1 MARIFAYLN
10 MGLDFVIIEGNV
22 LEHGLFLPIRILRE
36 SYPSQKTGYQDNTM
50 IQLEEMSILIVDD
63 IESMCKSIRGMLK
76 VLQFGKKIRYA
87 FNGLEAWKSLQ
98 EVPVDLLIV
107 DWNMPVMNGLELLER
122 VRESP
127 QLRDIPVVMVTA
139 AANSDIVAEAAESDI
154 DAYILKPLTVKSLG
168 DRIAAVIERAN
179 NPPPMFSHLK
189 KARILKEAGKIDQAI
204 EETKLAMQA
213 DRLSSKPLRELGLL
227 CYEKEAFQEAEK
239 WLLRAA
245 SMNKLDVF
253 AFHHLGEICLKRN
266 DIDNAARWFEKA
278 MSVSPRHVSRG
289 IYFGK
294 VLIQKGMLERAEAVL
309 DQAFELAGREERLL
323 REDVINFSLK
333 HRAYP
338 YALKLLHQEL
348 KSAPDRVDILV
359 RMGTV
364 YEKMEEPLSAIK
376 YLSRAD
382 EVGKNNIGLKLRI
395 AENYMKIGQVLRAD
409 QLLRDVLVLE
419 PGNDKALELRKKCV

>member
-1 MARIFAYLN
+1 
-10 MGLDFVIIEGNV
+10 
-22 LEHGLFLPIRILRE
+22 
-36 SYPSQKTGYQDNTM
+36 M
-50 IQLEEMSILIVDD
+50 IQPEEMSILIVDD
-63 IESMCKSIRGMLK
+63 IESMCKSIKGMLK
-76 VLQFGKKIRYA
+76 VLRFGKKIRYA
-87 FNGLEAWKSLQ
+87 ANGLEAWKTLQ
-98 EVPVDLLIV
+98 EVPADLMIV

-168 DRIAAVIERAN
+168 DRIGAVIERAN
-179 NPPPMFSHLK
+179 HPPPMFSHLK
-189 KARILKEAGKIDQAI
+189 KARLLKEEGKIDEAI
-204 EETKLAMQA
+204 EETKLAIQA

-227 CYEKEAFQEAEK
+227 YFEKEALQEAEK

-266 DIDNAARWFEKA
+266 DIDSAAKWFEKA

-294 VLIQKGMLERAEAVL
+294 VLIQKGLLERAETVL
-309 DQAFELAGREERLL
+309 DQAFELAG
-323 REDVINFSLK
+323 EDRQPLKDDIIEFSLEHK
-333 HRAYP
+333 AYP
-338 YALKLLHQEL
+338 FALKLLHQEL
-348 KSAPDRVDILV
+348 KCSPDRLDILM
-359 RMGTV
+359 RMGTA

-376 YLSRAD
+376 YFSRAD
-382 EVGKNNIGLKLRI
+382 EVEGNNIDLKLRI
-395 AENYMKIGQVLRAD
+395 AENYLKIGQMLRAD
-409 QLLRDVLVLE
+409 QVLGAVLMLE
-419 PGNDKALELRKKCV
+419 PGNEKALQMRKKCV

>member
-1 MARIFAYLN
+1 
-10 MGLDFVIIEGNV
+10 
-22 LEHGLFLPIRILRE
+22 
-36 SYPSQKTGYQDNTM
+36 M
-50 IQLEEMSILIVDD
+50 IQPEEMSILIVDD
-63 IESMCKSIRGMLK
+63 IESMCKSIKGMLK
-76 VLQFGKKIRYA
+76 VLRFGKKIRYA
-87 FNGLEAWKSLQ
+87 ANGLEAWKTLQ
-98 EVPVDLLIV
+98 EVPADLLIV

-168 DRIAAVIERAN
+168 DRIGAVIERAN

-189 KARILKEAGKIDQAI
+189 KARLLKEEGKIDEAI
-204 EETKLAMQA
+204 EETKLAIQA

-227 CYEKEAFQEAEK
+227 CYEKGALQEAEK

-253 AFHHLGEICLKRN
+253 AFHHLGEICLQRN
-266 DIDNAARWFEKA
+266 DIDSAAKWFEKA

-294 VLIQKGMLERAEAVL
+294 VLLQKGMLERAETVL
-309 DQAFELAGREERLL
+309 EQAFELAG
-323 REDVINFSLK
+323 EDRRPLKDEIIEFSLEQK
-333 HRAYP
+333 AYP

-348 KSAPDRVDILV
+348 KCSPDRVEILM
-359 RMGTV
+359 RMGTA

-376 YLSRAD
+376 YFSRAD
-382 EVGKNNIGLKLRI
+382 EVEGNNIELKLRI
-395 AENYMKIGQVLRAD
+395 AENYLKIGQMLRAD
-409 QLLRDVLVLE
+409 QVLGDVLMLE
-419 PGNDKALELRKKCV
+419 PGNEKALQMRKKCV